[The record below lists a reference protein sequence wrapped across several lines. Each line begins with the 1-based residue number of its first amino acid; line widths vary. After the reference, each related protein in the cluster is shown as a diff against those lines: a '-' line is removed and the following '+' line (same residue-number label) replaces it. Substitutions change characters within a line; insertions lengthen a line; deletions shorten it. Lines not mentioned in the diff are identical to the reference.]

1 MTKQG
6 SIVRW
11 DATRAFGFIRSADCA
26 GDVFFHL
33 RDYRG
38 STPPREGLTVVFE
51 EIHVGGKG
59 PRAMAVRPAS
69 DPHGAAQDTRSLD
82 GRRTHRPAQ
91 ARRAAPASRSPRQG
105 KAPSPATGASLA
117 YGLMVGWAVLLAWGV
132 WMQRLPLWSLAA
144 LAAVNVLTLWMYA
157 ADKNAARAGRWRIPE
172 SNLHLLSL
180 LGGWPAAWL
189 AQQNM
194 RHKSSK
200 KEFRTVYWLTIVLHC
215 GALAWLVLAKTGS
228 ALLF

>member
-6 SIVRW
+6 SIIRW
-11 DATRAFGFIRSADCA
+11 DATRAFGFIRSADSA

-38 STPPREGLTVVFE
+38 STPPREGLAVVFE
-51 EIHVGGKG
+51 DIHVGGKG

-82 GRRTHRPAQ
+82 SRRTHRPAQ
-91 ARRAAPASRSPRQG
+91 ARRAAPASSSPRQG

-117 YGLMVGWAVLLAWGV
+117 YGLMAAWAVLLAWGV

-215 GALAWLVLAKTGS
+215 GALAWLVLAKTGA